1 MPAAPNFGEFDKLIK
16 LAGLAGTSISILK
29 AAVIYIADH
38 SLDRKARKIG
48 DEIDKDLARLARLDN
63 PNLDL
68 PPVHLELYKNQINE
82 DLQAQ
87 LRALDRARSSKLR
100 RVLSKNADPTGIARW
115 LLLYKPAGVNGWFI
129 HTSYYCTLL
138 LVALFLVDLCV
149 IAFFD
154 TAARDLEFLG
164 AMAACFVLFSA
175 IALYLRS
182 ISLRLKTKRNSI
194 ILHAIPHPNFD
205 LYWLRQLFL
214 LFKRHDGYWILR
226 ICSWFCV
233 VELIAF
239 PWIIE
244 DEGYSFEMVFS
255 GLFFVFLVWL
265 FHTDALS
272 RRAKKRLPTL
282 LASAEHPS
290 PAPADLPSTFPAPS
304 T

>member
-63 PNLDL
+63 PNLDQ
-68 PPVHLELYKNQINE
+68 PPVHLELY
-82 DLQAQ
+82 
-87 LRALDRARSSKLR
+87 
-100 RVLSKNADPTGIARW
+100 
-115 LLLYKPAGVNGWFI
+115 
-129 HTSYYCTLL
+129 
-138 LVALFLVDLCV
+138 
-149 IAFFD
+149 
-154 TAARDLEFLG
+154 
-164 AMAACFVLFSA
+164 
-175 IALYLRS
+175 
-182 ISLRLKTKRNSI
+182 
-194 ILHAIPHPNFD
+194 
-205 LYWLRQLFL
+205 
-214 LFKRHDGYWILR
+214 
-226 ICSWFCV
+226 